1 MMAESYHDIIVL
13 GASAGGIP
21 PLEQLLQA
29 LPADLPAALFV
40 VMHRSAD
47 ALDEVMMWTLQRKTA
62 LQCVVP
68 RHGEPIRPGWLY
80 VAPTDHHMLL
90 KEGHILITH
99 GPRENYF
106 RPSIDT
112 TFRSAAVAYGPRV
125 VGVILSGMLQDGTAG
140 MEAIKRCGGL
150 CVVQQPEDAEFPSM
164 PRSVLTNL
172 NVDYSV
178 AVSEM
183 GIVLKDLVQRPTDP
197 TRTPPEDLLLEARI
211 AERYINNEANNNT
224 AMDIEQT
231 AQELD
236 HIGKRSPLSCPDCG
250 GALWRMK
257 EGSQERYRCHLGHAF
272 NAESMLLRNRESLEE
287 TLWVALRTLEERK
300 YVLTTLAE
308 EMTERHQGKAGAYQ
322 ERADELQMH
331 VERIRQVLL
340 NFNGSG
346 LKPEE
351 TGSPRATGT

>member
-1 MMAESYHDIIVL
+1 MAESYHDIIVL

-40 VMHRSAD
+40 VVHRNAD
-47 ALDEVMMWTLQRKTA
+47 ALDDVMLWTLQRKTA
-62 LQCVVP
+62 LRCVVP
-68 RHGEPIRPGWLY
+68 RHGEPIRPGSVY
-80 VAPTDHHMLL
+80 VAPADRHMLV
-90 KEGHILITH
+90 KEDHILITQ

-125 VGVILSGMLQDGTAG
+125 VGIILSGMLQDGTAG

-150 CVVQQPEDAEFPSM
+150 CVVQKPEDAEFSSM

-172 NVDYSV
+172 DVDYSV

-183 GIVLKDLVQRPTDP
+183 GIVLTDLVQRPTDP
-197 TRTPPEDLLLEARI
+197 TLVLPEDLLLEARI
-211 AERYINNEANNNT
+211 AERYTNHRNST
-224 AMDIEQT
+224 TFMDIELT
-231 AQELD
+231 AKELD
-236 HIGKRSPLSCPDCG
+236 QLGSRSPLSCPECG

-257 EGSQERYRCHLGHAF
+257 EGSQDRYRCHLGHAL

-308 EMTERHQGKAGAYQ
+308 EMGERHGEKATAYR
-322 ERADELQMH
+322 ERADELHMH
-331 VERIRQVLL
+331 VERIRQVLM
-340 NFNGSG
+340 NFNDLG
-346 LKPEE
+346 LTPLAAPA
-351 TGSPRATGT
+351 S

>member
-1 MMAESYHDIIVL
+1 MMAEPYHDIIVL

-40 VMHRSAD
+40 VVHRNAD

-62 LQCVVP
+62 LRCVVP
-68 RHGEPIRPGWLY
+68 RHGEPIRPGSVY
-80 VAPTDHHMLL
+80 VAPADRHMLL
-90 KEGHILITH
+90 KEDHILITQ
-99 GPRENYF
+99 GPRENYY

-125 VGVILSGMLQDGTAG
+125 VGIILSGMLQDGTAG
-140 MEAIKRCGGL
+140 MEAIKRCGGV
-150 CVVQQPEDAEFPSM
+150 CVVQQPEDAEFASM

-172 NVDYSV
+172 DVDYSV

-183 GIVLKDLVQRPTDP
+183 GFVLTDLVQRPADP

-211 AERYINNEANNNT
+211 AERYINNDRNSNSL
-224 AMDIEQT
+224 MDIELT
-231 AQELD
+231 SKELD
-236 HIGKRSPLSCPDCG
+236 QVGNRSPLSCPDCG

-308 EMTERHQGKAGAYQ
+308 EMAERHRDKAGAYQ

-340 NFNGSG
+340 TFNGQG

-351 TGSPRATGT
+351 KNSPPATGT

>member
-1 MMAESYHDIIVL
+1 MAESYHDIIVL

-40 VMHRSAD
+40 VVHRNAD
-47 ALDEVMMWTLQRKTA
+47 ALDDVMLWTLQRKTA
-62 LQCVVP
+62 LRCVVP
-68 RHGEPIRPGWLY
+68 RHGEPIRPGSVY
-80 VAPTDHHMLL
+80 VAPADRHMLL
-90 KEGHILITH
+90 KEDHILITQ

-125 VGVILSGMLQDGTAG
+125 VGIILSGMLQDGTAG

-150 CVVQQPEDAEFPSM
+150 CVVQKPEDAEFSSM

-172 NVDYSV
+172 DVDYSV

-183 GIVLKDLVQRPTDP
+183 GIVLTDLVQRPADP
-197 TRTPPEDLLLEARI
+197 TLTLPEDLLLEARI
-211 AERYINNEANNNT
+211 AARYINNRNSISR
-224 AMDIEQT
+224 MDIEQT
-231 AQELD
+231 TKELD
-236 HIGKRSPLSCPDCG
+236 QLGNRSPLSCPECG

-257 EGSQERYRCHLGHAF
+257 EGSQDRYRCHLGHAL

-308 EMTERHQGKAGAYQ
+308 EMAERHGEKAAAYR
-322 ERADELQMH
+322 ERADELHMH
-331 VERIRQVLL
+331 VERIRQVLM
-340 NFNGSG
+340 NFNDLG
-346 LKPEE
+346 
-351 TGSPRATGT
+351 ATTLAAPAS